1 MSDTDYKRFDDLI
14 LRHSGLIK
22 GLCLRRSEGNPDLC
36 ADLMQE
42 CYIHLWLHFATL
54 RPAATPLQQSFWIYW
69 RCRSLFSH
77 LARRQNPLQ
86 LVPFSQLLAPSLLH
100 SAVDPDADSDAL
112 AGQQRDLIRSLAR
125 DLTPREQQAL
135 ELMLQ
140 DCPTD
145 EMAHLLNI
153 NQRSAI
159 ALRHRVISK
168 LRQCYHAQYPRSNS
182 NQQ

>member
-1 MSDTDYKRFDDLI
+1 MPTS
-14 LRHSGLIK
+14 
-22 GLCLRRSEGNPDLC
+22 
-36 ADLMQE
+36 
-42 CYIHLWLHFATL
+42 
-54 RPAATPLQQSFWIYW
+54 
-69 RCRSLFSH
+69 CRSATST
-77 LARRQNPLQ
+77 
-86 LVPFSQLLAPSLLH
+86 S
-100 SAVDPDADSDAL
+100 DPDADSDAL

-159 ALRHRVISK
+159 SLRHRVISK